1 MADASKGSFLLC
13 WPANDLSSF
22 CETQTIRYKQHQ
34 HPAVILP
41 HGRRAKSTNQDTK
54 PETLVRRF
62 LHAKG
67 LRSPFLSAANL
78 IFPIMIDKLAWLLI
92 QNKQI
97 LSTRSRG
104 KDKYYIPGGK
114 REAGETDAEAL
125 CREIKEELSVDL
137 ELASLQN
144 VGSFEAQAHGHPDG
158 TMVRMT
164 CYTAGFTGTLQ
175 AATEIEEIKW
185 LSFSDKDKISEVDII
200 IFDFLRGEGLL

>member
-1 MADASKGSFLLC
+1 MADASKGRFLLC
-13 WPANDLSSF
+13 WPANDLFSF
-22 CETQTIRYKQHQ
+22 CETQT
-34 HPAVILP
+34 
-41 HGRRAKSTNQDTK
+41 
-54 PETLVRRF
+54 
-62 LHAKG
+62 
-67 LRSPFLSAANL
+67 ANL

>member
-1 MADASKGSFLLC
+1 MADAGKSGFLLC

-22 CETQTIRYKQHQ
+22 CETQT
-34 HPAVILP
+34 
-41 HGRRAKSTNQDTK
+41 
-54 PETLVRRF
+54 
-62 LHAKG
+62 
-67 LRSPFLSAANL
+67 ANL

-104 KDKYYIPGGK
+104 KDIYYIPGGK

-175 AATEIEEIKW
+175 AAREIEEIKW